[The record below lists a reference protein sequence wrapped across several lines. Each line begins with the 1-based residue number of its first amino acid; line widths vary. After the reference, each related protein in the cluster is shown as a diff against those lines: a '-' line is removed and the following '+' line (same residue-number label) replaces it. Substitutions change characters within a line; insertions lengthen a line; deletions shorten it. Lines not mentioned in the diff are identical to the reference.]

1 MLNKYDFDLIIKKIW
16 RAKFPFIYRM
26 PFFFGRKN
34 IDRTLKKEVN

>member
-16 RAKFPFIYRM
+16 RAKFPFIYRN
-26 PFFFGRKN
+26 PFFSGKN